1 MDGARIPRLLRVYD
15 TIEDCL
21 DVRPRKEGGANKS
34 SDGLWTVDRDRTDDE
49 ARQGLRRAFIV
60 WTVAL
65 IESEVVQLS
74 RQLPGQSK
82 VKDPVKLFARKNKAA
97 VEGCG
102 FIEKAEKLFTSFGVT
117 LQDPTERSRFMIDLY
132 RLRNDFAHQHGWI
145 DGPDQREKLTLLEA
159 LAGPAAFPKE
169 GLGRNLDIVDNEIYV
184 NSKFMEEALEQ
195 VAKFLAQV
203 VVAVAKANEIAN
215 GPRP

>member
-1 MDGARIPRLLRVYD
+1 MDARIPRLLRIYD

-21 DVRPRKEGGANKS
+21 DVRPREQGGANKC
-34 SDGLWTVDRDRTDDE
+34 SDGLWTVDRDRTGDE

-82 VKDPVKLFARKNKAA
+82 LVHPIDEFAEKNK
-97 VEGCG
+97 VKGVG
-102 FIEKAEKLFTSFGVT
+102 FIEKAQRLFESFNVT
-117 LQDPTERSRFMIDLY
+117 LKDSPERFRYVVDLY
-132 RLRNDFAHQHGWI
+132 RLRNVLAHQHGWI
-145 DGPDQREKLTLLEA
+145 DQGDQARKMVLLEA
-159 LAGPAAFPKE
+159 LAGPAAFPEE
-169 GLGRNLDIVDNEIYV
+169 GLGRNLDIVENEIYV

-195 VAKFLAQV
+195 VTKFLAQV
-203 VVAVAKANEIAN
+203 VVAVAQANETAN
-215 GPRP
+215 RQGP